1 MKFNIINKKLPESV
15 KINDR
20 IYPVAYGFKESVQ
33 IEIIMFSD
41 ISDEEKLVRSLN
53 IFYLNNIPPDINQAM
68 EQLLWFYNCGKE
80 PQKKEQK
87 KKGPQPQKQTKRAYC
102 FEVDAGRIYAA
113 FRSQYGINLNRTK
126 SEDLH
131 WWEFMALFESLSE
144 DLLISRVMYYRTADL
159 SGMGKN
165 QKAFIKRMQKLYAIK
180 HDTSNM
186 DARAKLAKRNKD
198 MKDYVRRRM
207 EECRK
212 G

>member
-1 MKFNIINKKLPESV
+1 MINIINEKLPESV
-15 KINDR
+15 QVCGN
-20 IYPVAYGFKESVQ
+20 IYPIAYGFKESVQ

-41 ISDEEKLVRSLN
+41 ISDEEKLIRSLN
-53 IFYLNNIPPDINQAM
+53 IFYLNNIPLDINQAI
-68 EQLLWFYNCGKE
+68 EQLLWFYNCGKIQ
-80 PQKKEQK
+80 QKEEGK
-87 KKGPQPQKQTKRAYC
+87 KDSKPKKQTKRAYC
-102 FEVDAGRIYAA
+102 FEADASRIYAA

-126 SEDLH
+126 SNDLH
-131 WWEFMALFESLSE
+131 WWEFMAMFESFSE

-165 QKAFIKRMQKLYAIK
+165 QKAFIKRMRQIYAIK
-180 HDTSNM
+180 HDASNL
-186 DARAKLAKRNKD
+186 DSRAKLAKRNKD